1 MGDLGQN
8 LKMEKPK
15 FLNLLILEHLKSH
28 FIKPQVMCFEI
39 NGLKFLKLT
48 VLRFLPSPPFTY
60 TTLIPVKTFLLLK
73 HYLLSINSH
82 EFILKNARKNLKML
96 GRITFK

>member
-1 MGDLGQN
+1 
-8 LKMEKPK
+8 MEKPK

-28 FIKPQVMCFEI
+28 FIKHQFMYFEI
-39 NGLKFLKLT
+39 NGSKNLKLT
-48 VLRFLPSPPFTY
+48 ILRFLPRPPLTH